1 MQLPLDHIGIAT
13 RNIDIAIEEYRKL
26 FALEVQ
32 HREVLQ
38 DRNLEICFLDLG
50 NTRLELL
57 APTQPQSPISK
68 FLDTRGPGIHHLC
81 YRVDD
86 IDAELKRLKQIG
98 TKLID
103 EVPRP
108 GAHGTMIAFIHPS
121 ACGGVLTELC
131 QYIR

>member
-32 HREVLQ
+32 QREVLQ